1 MIFIN
6 MERNNKKSLLNEI
19 VDVNGSKVFVEN
31 GEVKTILNENIQQSG
46 YMSVDEAFDLIKE
59 QVRMIYAINN
69 SN

>member
-1 MIFIN
+1 

>member
-1 MIFIN
+1 MENKIN
-6 MERNNKKSLLNEI
+6 NSILNEV

-46 YMSVDEAFDLIKE
+46 YMGIDEAFGLIKE

-69 SN
+69 SNQQ